1 MRAWRIFLIVVT
13 LGVGLS
19 GLTMAVAPDLTRRA
33 FSLLIFAASDHIDQ
47 FGEPT
52 AAYVSLAHG
61 VLGAVMAGWAT
72 ALLFLLAGRSG
83 DGRRHAWR
91 AVAASVVV
99 WFTLDTALSLR
110 LGFWSNAALN
120 IGIALLFAIPLAA
133 IWRTGA
139 APAPRQ

>member
-47 FGEPT
+47 FGEPA

-72 ALLFLLAGRSG
+72 ALLFLLADRSG
-83 DGRRHAWR
+83 DGRRAWR
-91 AVAASVVV
+91 VAAASVAV

-110 LGFWSNAALN
+110 LGF
-120 IGIALLFAIPLAA
+120 
-133 IWRTGA
+133 
-139 APAPRQ
+139 